1 MKTIEE
7 KEWLD
12 YKGNTQFKDAEGKVN
27 AQVSDVL
34 LAVANA
40 YQPSDKLILNTAEM
54 RKFNK
59 AVDVLEQPP
68 FADDNKFYFED
79 DHFAVLKK
87 VVLELITRHFMAR
100 SAGEV
105 EDLFNE
111 SGE

>member
-1 MKTIEE
+1 MRTIKER
-7 KEWLD
+7 EWLD
-12 YKGNTQFKDAEGKVN
+12 YKGKTQFKDAEGKAN

-34 LAVANA
+34 LAVANS
-40 YQPSDKLILNTAEM
+40 YQPSQTLVLNTAEM

-68 FADDNKFYFED
+68 FEEDNKFWFED

-87 VVLELITRHFMAR
+87 VVMELVTRHVLAR

-105 EDLFNE
+105 EDLFKE
-111 SGE
+111 ETE

>member
-7 KEWLD
+7 REWLD
-12 YKGNTQFKDAEGKVN
+12 YKGKTQFKDAEGQVN

-34 LAVANA
+34 LTVANA
-40 YQPSDKLILNTAEM
+40 YQPSDKLLLNTAEM

-68 FADDNKFYFED
+68 FVDDNKFWFED

-87 VVLELITRHFMAR
+87 VVMELVTRHFMAR

-105 EDLFNE
+105 EDLFKENE
-111 SGE
+111 E